1 MVTTPEHDKRRR
13 DGRFDGYRVN
23 CEMIPCLPARIVSK
37 CLSDP
42 RRVPHLLLWK
52 HRRSGELKEVVRLAS
67 PNPTSSDWLSSG
79 WAELKRADGSKVSI
93 RLSQIAYKPM
103 LICYYC
109 QKPRCALYGWEISE
123 VARNVRP
130 AGWLC
135 RVCAGLSFASEG
147 QALHIRRLLPD
158 LKQFSNLLRKSRP
171 DPWEPLVFAS
181 PWAAVEAGLCRLN
194 QSDNS
199 LCADV

>member
-1 MVTTPEHDKRRR
+1 MVSKAQEDGKRRKN
-13 DGRFDGYRVN
+13 GRFDGYRVN

-42 RRVPHLLLWK
+42 RRVPYLLIWTG
-52 HRRSGELKEVVRLAS
+52 RRSGMPMEVARLAFFCY
-67 PNPTSSDWLSSG
+67 TSDLLSSG
-79 WAELKRADGSKVSI
+79 PAELKRADGSKVSI
-93 RLSQIAYKPM
+93 RLTQKAYKPM
-103 LICYYC
+103 LICNYC
-109 QKPRCALYGWEISE
+109 QKPRCALYGWEINK
-123 VARNVRP
+123 VVQNVRP

-135 RVCAGLSFASEG
+135 RVCAGLTYSSEG

-158 LKQFSNLLRKSRP
+158 LKQFSHLLRKSRP

-181 PWAAVEAGLCRLN
+181 PWAAADAGLCRSN

-199 LCADV
+199 LGANV